1 MRRLDD
7 LAAWLGPR
15 NWLESDF
22 TAGDLMMIC
31 GLRRLA
37 GSGLLE
43 AVPILA
49 DYVARGE
56 ARPGFVTAFAAQRAL
71 FAG

>member
-1 MRRLDD
+1 
-7 LAAWLGPR
+7 
-15 NWLESDF
+15 
-22 TAGDLMMIC
+22 MMIC